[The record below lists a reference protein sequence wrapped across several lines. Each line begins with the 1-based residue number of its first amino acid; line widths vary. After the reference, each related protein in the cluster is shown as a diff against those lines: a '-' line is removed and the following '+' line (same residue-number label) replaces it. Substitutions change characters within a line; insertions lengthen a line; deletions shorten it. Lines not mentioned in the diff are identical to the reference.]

1 MSQLRYIRATGSRP
15 ARRSGAPSGRSRSNC
30 PNLGAATRPLS
41 SQVHLYPCQRPAKAA
56 KCMRSRR
63 RIQDAIMIFNS
74 KLFSSFA
81 LVGALGLVP
90 VTASSFAAADTTN
103 YQELEKFMSVYER
116 VKANYVERVDDHT
129 LIKGAIDGMLAA
141 LDPHSSYAEG
151 DEFQS
156 LKATTDGNY
165 GGIGLSVVSEDG
177 VVKVISPTE
186 DTPAW
191 RAGIKSGDYITHVN
205 GELLYGMTSDEAVD
219 KMKGQPGTPVKIT
232 IVRPGRD
239 KPFDVA
245 LVRER
250 IELRPVKWEVKDG
263 VGYLNINT
271 FAGNVGEQTKAALV
285 AIDKA
290 TGGHPIGYVVDLRSN
305 PGGLLDQAVDVADD
319 FLDSGEIVSQR
330 GRTKDDIER
339 YYARPGDM
347 AHGLPVIV
355 LTDAGTASAS
365 EIVAGALQDHRRAL
379 IMGETSFG
387 KGSVQTVVQTGPD
400 AALRLT
406 TARYYTPSG
415 RSVQAGGI
423 QPDVEVPQLSDSDY
437 KDRKVVR
444 EADLRRHLLA
454 QAKVED
460 KLLEADDSPDPR
472 FSAKA
477 EDLEKKGI
485 KDFQLYYAI
494 NTLKRLGSPAAIAS
508 TAAAKRSR

>member
-1 MSQLRYIRATGSRP
+1 MKF
-15 ARRSGAPSGRSRSNC
+15 N
-30 PNLGAATRPLS
+30 
-41 SQVHLYPCQRPAKAA
+41 AK
-56 KCMRSRR
+56 
-63 RIQDAIMIFNS
+63 
-74 KLFSSFA
+74 LLPSFA

-116 VKANYVERVDDHT
+116 VKANYVDPVDDHT
-129 LIKGAIDGMLAA
+129 LVKGAIDGMLAA
-141 LDPHSSYAEG
+141 LDPHSSYVEAS
-151 DEFQS
+151 DFDQ

-165 GGIGLSVVSEDG
+165 GGLGITVTVEDG
-177 VVKVISPTE
+177 AVKVIAPTE

-191 RAGIKSGDYITHVN
+191 RAGIKAGDYITHIN
-205 GELLYGMTSDEAVD
+205 GQLLYGLSLDEAVA
-219 KMKGQPGTPVKIT
+219 KMKGDPGTAVKLT
-232 IVRPGRD
+232 LVRPGHD
-239 KPFDVA
+239 KPIEVS

-250 IELRPVKWEVKDG
+250 IQLRQVKWEIKDG
-263 VGYLNINT
+263 IGYLNINT
-271 FAGNVGEQTKAALV
+271 FTGNVGEQTKAALI

-290 TGGHPIGYVVDLRSN
+290 TGGHPLGYVVDLRSN

-365 EIVAGALQDHRRAL
+365 EIVAGALQDHHRAL
-379 IMGETSFG
+379 IMGEKSFG
-387 KGSVQTVVQTGPD
+387 KGSVQTVVQTGPES
-400 AALRLT
+400 ALRLT

-423 QPDVEVPQLSDSDY
+423 DPDVAVPQLSDPDY
-437 KDRKVVR
+437 KDRRVIR

-460 KLLEADDSPDPR
+460 KLLEADDAPDPR
-472 FSAKA
+472 FTDKPA
-477 EDLEKKGI
+477 ELEKRGI
-485 KDFQLYYAI
+485 KDYQLYYAL
-494 NTLKRLGSPAAIAS
+494 NTLKRLAAPAVIAS
-508 TAAAKRSR
+508 AAPAKHSR

>member
-1 MSQLRYIRATGSRP
+1 MKFDMKLLP
-15 ARRSGAPSGRSRSNC
+15 
-30 PNLGAATRPLS
+30 PLT
-41 SQVHLYPCQRPAKAA
+41 
-56 KCMRSRR
+56 
-63 RIQDAIMIFNS
+63 
-74 KLFSSFA
+74 
-81 LVGALGLVP
+81 LVGALALVP

-116 VKANYVERVDDHT
+116 VKANYVEPVDDHT

-141 LDPHSSYAEG
+141 LDPHSSYAEAA
-151 DEFQS
+151 DFDQ
-156 LKATTDGNY
+156 LKTTTDGNY
-165 GGIGLSVVSEDG
+165 GGLGLSVSIEDG
-177 VVKVISPTE
+177 AVKVIAPTE

-191 RAGIKSGDYITHVN
+191 RAGIKAGDYITHIN
-205 GELLYGMTSDEAVD
+205 GELVYGLTLDEAVT
-219 KMKGQPGTPVKIT
+219 KMKGDPGTKVNLT

-239 KPFDVA
+239 KPFDLS

-250 IELRPVKWEVKDG
+250 IELRPVKWEIKDG
-263 VGYLNINT
+263 VGYININT
-271 FAGNVGEQTKAALV
+271 FTGNVADQTKAALIG
-285 AIDKA
+285 IDKA

-379 IMGETSFG
+379 IMGEKSFG
-387 KGSVQTVVQTGPD
+387 KGSVQTVVQTGP
-400 AALRLT
+400 ASALRLT

-423 QPDVEVPQLSDSDY
+423 EPDVAVPQLSDPDY
-437 KDRKVVR
+437 KDRKLVR

-460 KLLEADDSPDPR
+460 KLLEADDGPDPR
-472 FSAKA
+472 FAAKA
-477 EDLEKKGI
+477 EELEKKGI
-485 KDFQLYYAI
+485 KDFQLYYAL
-494 NTLKRLGSPAAIAS
+494 NTIKRLSAPVSLASAAPAKK
-508 TAAAKRSR
+508 TH